1 MTNESQAAV
10 STSRAAKRP
19 EDEWLG
25 IGQSV
30 VYGLQHILSMFGGL
44 IAVPIIVSGAAGLEP
59 ADKTYLLACTLFICG
74 LATVLQ
80 AVGAGRFLGSQ
91 LPLVQGVTFAAV
103 STMTAIIT
111 ASGGGALG
119 MRAAYGAILAAST
132 IAFLIVPLFAQLV
145 HFVPPVVTGSV
156 MTIIGLSLIPAAGKW
171 ITGQPVI
178 AGQPN
183 PNFADWRGVALA
195 MVTLVIVLIFTKIR
209 ATSRFAILLGL
220 LTGTII
226 ALLFGYQTFQI
237 TGAAISVPMPFHFG
251 LPVFGVSA
259 IISMFIVMLVVMV
272 ETTADILAVG
282 EVVGAKVDSKRVAA
296 GLRADT
302 LSSMIAPI
310 FNTFPATAFAQNVG
324 LVAMTGVK
332 SRWVVAV
339 GGGILALIGLSPALA
354 SIVNVIPLPVLGGVG
369 ICLFG
374 SVAASGIRTL
384 AKVKYQDTHNATIVA
399 VSLAFGMMP
408 YVVPG
413 FWGGLPH
420 SLELIMESGI
430 SATAIVSILL
440 NIFFN
445 MLGRQGD
452 VDAATTQ
459 ANAPVPPVVAERR
472 RDAAPTDQE
481 RYVAALDEDVEVF
494 DVPPESKK

>member
-1 MTNESQAAV
+1 MTIQTQEVPSRGQAPRRV
-10 STSRAAKRP
+10 

-25 IGQSV
+25 IGRSV
-30 VYGLQHILSMFGGL
+30 LYGLQHILSMFGGL
-44 IAVPIIVSGAAGLEP
+44 IAVPIIVAGAAGLNQQ
-59 ADKTYLLACTLFICG
+59 DKTYLLACTLFICG

-80 AVGAGRFLGSQ
+80 AVGAGRFLGSR

-103 STMTAIIT
+103 TTMTAIIG
-111 ASGGGALG
+111 ASGGGTQGL
-119 MRAAYGAILAAST
+119 RTAYGAILAASAL
-132 IAFLIVPLFAQLV
+132 AFLIVPLFAKLV
-145 HFVPPVVTGSV
+145 HFFPPVVTGSV
-156 MTIIGLSLIPAAGKW
+156 ITIIGLSLIPAAGKW

-178 AGQPN
+178 NGQPN
-183 PNFADWRGVALA
+183 PNFADWRAVVLA
-195 MVTLVIVLIFTKIR
+195 MVTLASVLVFTRIR

-220 LTGTII
+220 ATGTII
-226 ALLFGYQTFQI
+226 ALAVGFQKFQI
-237 TGAAISVPMPFHFG
+237 SGAIAAFPLPFHFG
-251 LPVFGVSA
+251 LPLFSVSA

-282 EVVGAKVDSKRVAA
+282 EVVGSRVDSKRVAA

-339 GGGILALIGLSPALA
+339 GGGILAIIGLSPALA

-374 SVAASGIRTL
+374 SVAASGVRTL
-384 AKVKYQDTHNATIVA
+384 AKVKYDGTHNATIVA
-399 VSLAFGMMP
+399 VSLGFGLLP
-408 YVVPG
+408 YMVPG

-420 SLELIMESGI
+420 WLALIMESGI
-430 SATAIVSILL
+430 SATALVSILL
-440 NIFFN
+440 NVFFN
-445 MLGRQGD
+445 MVGSQGG
-452 VDAATTQ
+452 VDDATSP
-459 ANAPVPPVVAERR
+459 ANAPVPPVVAG
-472 RDAAPTDQE
+472 RDRNAAPTERE
-481 RYVAALDEDVEVF
+481 RYVAALDEDVEGF
-494 DVPPESKK
+494 DQPPDSK